1 MTSTKSVKPAIYHT
15 LIDAAQD
22 VVERTRGLTL
32 PDDVNEALDRLFDA
46 LALDAQ
52 DSLQNVNA

>member
-1 MTSTKSVKPAIYHT
+1 MTSTKSVKPEIYHT